1 MSLQNSQPSQA
12 AAQQPYLQ
20 VSAQPLTSISNTPVP
35 QDNFSYDFGPSET
48 PTRPREGDAKSFDE
62 SKISADS
69 ENPLDPDQLHR
80 QLDDIIFEKPITSTR
95 AKIPPGAKH
104 TGGVRQVDGANAVG
118 KLGAG
123 SQPVQPATNGKEH
136 KASQLGVPSSAA
148 DKESSVASLPAKSGT
163 GGKKHKNSL
172 VGVQYG
178 ATSAAGNKTTLRRI
192 MLDWGNDQG
201 QESDAQQYV
210 LKATVEG
217 PDARVQSQNA
227 VMWQHSDLQGVEL
240 DELNNLVARMKN
252 GGLEENLVGLSK
264 RLLNRVRRVTQREFV
279 NGSFLTPKV
288 MRYDMHDASSYG
300 HNKCCMFISFP
311 YFAVNE
317 AQERRAFNKGDPRH
331 PVRTLLQSR
340 YRLNETIDKDE
351 SQCIRTVGTAALKSC
366 IHNASKH
373 DVDRLDRTAHTEL
386 IYVPQMWALV
396 MGLDHMLTAGPI
408 SCDALLTSAIV
419 LNENSQANKVHGCT
433 FVRISF
439 MNDDMHE
446 EVTYP
451 RDQCASWFGLLNKHH
466 EIRSVL
472 PQGKRGSTS
481 NSYPL
486 LVGDHVLSNVTW
498 ASIQRTSSEPVL
510 KLWMETPKLP
520 ELNVRDVDSSPEG
533 QHINDVEEDVSE
545 QPKSMAS
552 NADAR
557 FEELGHVPVVKAF
570 LAWRVM
576 DDYGDINDC
585 PVEVQTQR
593 FLDHIYG
600 LLAAKCV
607 DDPQI
612 SGALPAQSGPFP
624 DAKRN
629 PRPKL
634 DIHGKTLEDV
644 RAMLSRSRPPEAEK
658 SIRKKT
664 LVEYEELFK
673 YFIPNEQDQRSAPVR
688 LFWGALYAL
697 LKQNPPFLGSLLAKT
712 QAIKSCACL
721 LHLGVH
727 FERYKDSPSEQAEYE
742 DEISTSA
749 ILEESMVSALR
760 TIFSLLIEA
769 VREAGLASSSTL
781 GDVLPDRVARY
792 GNEACQLLTKARD
805 QLIAEATGTIPE
817 RDVGAVVTPEV
828 IFIKFIER
836 LARGVYGSG
845 TVDVIN
851 ILEECLEQL
860 ALRVEKHS
868 SRRLLQKL
876 NAFEE
881 EVDIISEV
889 LRQQINVLV
898 QLRHCLDPDKF
909 EPPTIA
915 RKMRFKFEK
924 QGIERILCHIEEQL
938 KYCRELRE
946 RAKVL
951 AVQNVQLVETL
962 ADDNSRAIFVFTF
975 ITVLFLPLSFVAG
988 FFGMNLAGIA
998 DSTSTVSHFWY
1009 IAVPF
1014 TVGILVMCAIFVA
1027 WGETI
1032 WFAAIDFPERC
1043 KQMVKRALKGG
1054 KA

>member
-1 MSLQNSQPSQA
+1 MSPQNSQPSQA

-20 VSAQPLTSISNTPVP
+20 VSAQPRTSISNTPVP
-35 QDNFSYDFGPSET
+35 RDNFLYDFLPSET
-48 PTRPREGDAKSFDE
+48 PTKPREGDAKSFDE
-62 SKISADS
+62 SEISADP

-80 QLDDIIFEKPITSTR
+80 HLDDIILEKPSQATPQQRYLKVVAQPQTSISIDDIIFEKPITSTR
-95 AKIPPGAKH
+95 AKIPPGAKL
-104 TGGVRQVDGANAVG
+104 TDGVRQADGANAVG

-123 SQPVQPATNGKEH
+123 SQPVQAATNAKEY
-136 KASQLGVPSSAA
+136 KASQLGVQSAA
-148 DKESSVASLPAKSGT
+148 ADQESSVASLPAKSGT

-178 ATSAAGNKTTLRRI
+178 ATSAAGDKTTLRRV

-201 QESDAQQYV
+201 QGSDAQQYV

-217 PDARVQSQNA
+217 PDARVPSQNA
-227 VMWQHSDLQGVEL
+227 VMWQHSDLQGVQL

-317 AQERRAFNKGDPRH
+317 AQERSSFNKGDARH

-366 IHNASKH
+366 IHNASKN

-408 SCDALLTSAIV
+408 SCDALLTSALV
-419 LNENSQANKVHGCT
+419 LNENRQANKVHGCT
-433 FVRISF
+433 FVQISF

-498 ASIQRTSSEPVL
+498 ASIQRTSSEAVL
-510 KLWMETPKLP
+510 KLWMETPELP
-520 ELNVRDVDSSPEG
+520 KLNVRDVDSSPEE
-533 QHINDVEEDVSE
+533 QHLNDVEEDVSE
-545 QPKSMAS
+545 QPKFMAS

-557 FEELGHVPVVKAF
+557 FEELGRVPVVKAF

-576 DDYGDINDC
+576 DDYGDINEC

-593 FLDHIYG
+593 FLDHIYE

-612 SGALPAQSGPFP
+612 SGALPAQSGPFK
-624 DAKRN
+624 DAKRS

-644 RAMLSRSRPPEAEK
+644 RAMLSSSQSPEAEK

-673 YFIPNEQDQRSAPVR
+673 YFIPSEQDQRSAPVR
-688 LFWGALYAL
+688 LFWGALHAL
-697 LKQNPPFLGSLLAKT
+697 LVK
-712 QAIKSCACL
+712 
-721 LHLGVH
+721 
-727 FERYKDSPSEQAEYE
+727 
-742 DEISTSA
+742 
-749 ILEESMVSALR
+749 
-760 TIFSLLIEA
+760 
-769 VREAGLASSSTL
+769 SSSML
-781 GDVLPDRVARY
+781 
-792 GNEACQLLTKARD
+792 
-805 QLIAEATGTIPE
+805 
-817 RDVGAVVTPEV
+817 
-828 IFIKFIER
+828 
-836 LARGVYGSG
+836 
-845 TVDVIN
+845 
-851 ILEECLEQL
+851 
-860 ALRVEKHS
+860 
-868 SRRLLQKL
+868 
-876 NAFEE
+876 
-881 EVDIISEV
+881 
-889 LRQQINVLV
+889 
-898 QLRHCLDPDKF
+898 
-909 EPPTIA
+909 
-915 RKMRFKFEK
+915 
-924 QGIERILCHIEEQL
+924 
-938 KYCRELRE
+938 
-946 RAKVL
+946 
-951 AVQNVQLVETL
+951 
-962 ADDNSRAIFVFTF
+962 
-975 ITVLFLPLSFVAG
+975 
-988 FFGMNLAGIA
+988 
-998 DSTSTVSHFWY
+998 
-1009 IAVPF
+1009 
-1014 TVGILVMCAIFVA
+1014 
-1027 WGETI
+1027 
-1032 WFAAIDFPERC
+1032 
-1043 KQMVKRALKGG
+1043 
-1054 KA
+1054 